1 MYLLRAKEKAD
12 KEAAEERRLEKK
24 KEKKHR
30 AVKRHQRKYEEY
42 VDVWTDAVFNGSY
55 LGSFAVDTKNGDIDK
70 FDVKTNIKEM
80 TQYSG
85 TGQPAQITLSLE
97 GIEVLDKTTDKIKMA
112 HALARIQYM
121 AAHPTEPII
130 GFVAKNPK
138 VDERYCHCFEL
149 KKRKRAQQIHKRLRR
164 ALKIFAMENADPD
177 KEAKKK
183 RARKARDGGDTENV
197 NMKESVKY
205 KKESKHEKGSKKHE
219 KQKRSTKHR
228 DEALYDNNYEMQ
240 EKVIK
245 KKAKDKAKR
254 KGSQAH

>member
-12 KEAAEERRLEKK
+12 KEAAEERRVEKKQEKK
-24 KEKKHR
+24 KR
-30 AVKRHQRKYEEY
+30 AAKRHQRKYEEY

-55 LGSFAVDTKNGDIDK
+55 LGSFVVTTKHGEIDK

-80 TQYSG
+80 TQYCG
-85 TGQPAQITLSLE
+85 TGQQSQITLSLE
-97 GIEVLDKTTDKIKMA
+97 GIEVLDKTTDQIKMA

-164 ALKIFAMENADPD
+164 ALKIFAMENNDAKDG
-177 KEAKKK
+177 KKK
-183 RARKARDGGDTENV
+183 RKHKDGESKDSGSKDPKDEAIKARKAKNKSRE
-197 NMKESVKY
+197 
-205 KKESKHEKGSKKHE
+205 H
-219 KQKRSTKHR
+219 
-228 DEALYDNNYEMQ
+228 LYDNNYEM
-240 EKVIK
+240 EKKHLSKEKKMAIK
-245 KKAKDKAKR
+245 
-254 KGSQAH
+254 